1 MASDKPL
8 YQRTWF
14 IVVMSVLF
22 LSIVAGSLN
31 GGNDDEQSTA
41 SEPTETASIAP
52 TQTPAP
58 TPTPETTEEEP
69 EADTETDSS
78 SASPSPT
85 PTQDPGSDD
94 NLAYFLISSNGQFRD
109 LDKDIRD
116 AGKRAEADQ
125 SFRLLGNVLEFSFNL
140 GQLQSLDPPT
150 SIAEDWVAGLAKLD
164 KAIEKSSDVAA
175 DFITGGVSTSGMLN
189 ALGEVQN
196 QVDNLRIIVARL
208 D

>member
-1 MASDKPL
+1 MASEKPL

-31 GGNDDEQSTA
+31 GGNDDEQSA
-41 SEPTETASIAP
+41 APEPTETASASP
-52 TQTPAP
+52 SETQTP
-58 TPTPETTEEEP
+58 TPTPTEEES
-69 EADTETDSS
+69 ETETETDSA

-85 PTQDPGSDD
+85 PTVDPDSDD
-94 NLAYFLISSNGQFRD
+94 NVSYFLISSNGQFRD

-125 SFRLLGNVLEFSFNL
+125 SFRLLGNILEFSFNL
-140 GQLQSLDPPT
+140 GQLRSLDPPT
-150 SIAEDWVAGLAKLD
+150 AIADDWVAGLAKLD
-164 KAIEKSSDVAA
+164 KAIEKSSDAAA
-175 DFITGGVSTSGMLN
+175 DFVTGGISTSGMLN
-189 ALGEVQN
+189 VLGKVQN
-196 QVDNLRIIVARL
+196 QVDNLRIIVSKL

>member
-1 MASDKPL
+1 MASEKPL

-14 IVVMSVLF
+14 IVVISVLF
-22 LSIVAGSLN
+22 LSIVAGSL
-31 GGNDDEQSTA
+31 GGGGEEPQSA
-41 SEPTETASIAP
+41 MPEPTETASSTP
-52 TQTPAP
+52 TETPSP
-58 TPTPETTEEEP
+58 TPTPTDEEP
-69 EADTETDSS
+69 APDSGTESG

-85 PTQDPGSDD
+85 PTQDPDSAD
-94 NLAYFLISSNGQFRD
+94 NIAFFILSSNGQFRD

-140 GQLQSLDPPT
+140 GQLESLDPPT
-150 SIAEDWVAGLAKLD
+150 AIAEDWVAGLAKLD
-164 KAIEKSSDVAA
+164 KAIEKSSDAAA

-189 ALGEVQN
+189 ALGKVQN
-196 QVDNLRIIVARL
+196 QVDNLRMIVAKL